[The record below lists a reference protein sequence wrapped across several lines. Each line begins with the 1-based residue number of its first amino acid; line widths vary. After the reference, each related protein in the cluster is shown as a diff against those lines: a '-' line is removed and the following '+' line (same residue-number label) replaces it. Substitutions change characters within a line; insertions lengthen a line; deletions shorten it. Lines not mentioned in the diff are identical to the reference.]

1 MVVFAGQ
8 GDARRSMELLWRAG
22 SEPRSAPGP
31 KPALSVD
38 LIVSAAIELADAE
51 GMAALSM
58 RAVGERLGRTA
69 MALYT
74 YVPSKTELI
83 DLMCDQAFGDLRDDH
98 ELSGGWRPAL
108 LELAGDLWDF
118 HLRHPWLLQVS
129 YARPVLGPGEFRM
142 QETVLRVLFATGLPA
157 GQVRRLVGALLNV
170 VRGAV
175 QIAAES
181 RLALKETGL
190 SDEDWWRARTSAL
203 GELAPDLAER
213 YPNVARLGEEGAP
226 PPPAGVSYLEHEAR
240 LSFDAGVAVLA
251 DGIEAAIACAPRSG
265 TE

>member
-8 GDARRSMELLWRAG
+8 GDARRSLELLWRAG
-22 SEPRSAPGP
+22 TEPRTAPGP

-38 LIVSAAIELADAE
+38 SIVGAAVEIADAE

-83 DLMCDQAFGDLRDDH
+83 DLMYDQVLGELRADYDLAA
-98 ELSGGWRPAL
+98 GWRPAL
-108 LELAGDLWDF
+108 DELALQLWEF

-129 YARPVLGPGEFRM
+129 PARPVLGPGEFRM
-142 QETVLRVLFATGLPA
+142 QEIVLRVLFTTGLPA
-157 GQVRRLVGALLNV
+157 ARVRRIVSTLLTV

-181 RLALKETGL
+181 REAARETGL
-190 SDEDWWRARTSAL
+190 SDADWWKPRTEALSAL
-203 GELAPDLAER
+203 LPDLPSR
-213 YPNVARLGEEGAP
+213 YPHVARLGEGAT
-226 PPPAGVSYLEHEAR
+226 PPPAGVSYLEYEAR
-240 LSFDAGVAVLA
+240 LSLEAGVELLA
-251 DGIEAAIACAPRSG
+251 DGVEAALIREASAPR
-265 TE
+265 

>member
-1 MVVFAGQ
+1 VVVFAGQ
-8 GDARRSMELLWRAG
+8 GDARRSLELLWRAG
-22 SEPRSAPGP
+22 AEPRSAPGP
-31 KPALSVD
+31 KPGLSVD
-38 LIVSAAIELADAE
+38 LIVRAAIDLADAE
-51 GMAALSM
+51 GMSALSM

-83 DLMCDQAFGDLRDDH
+83 DLMCDQVFGDLRAEHD
-98 ELSGGWRPAL
+98 LSAGWRPAL
-108 LELAGDLWDF
+108 GELAADLWAF

-157 GQVRRLVGALLNV
+157 GQVRRLVGALLNA

-181 RLALKETGL
+181 RLAATETGL
-190 SDEDWWRARTSAL
+190 SDEDWWRTRTGAL
-203 GELAPDLAER
+203 AELAPDLAER
-213 YPNVARLGEEGAP
+213 YPHVARLAEDPGA

-240 LSFDAGVAVLA
+240 LSFDAAVEVLA
-251 DGIEAAIACAPRSG
+251 DGIEAAIRRAS
-265 TE
+265 

>member
-8 GDARRSMELLWRAG
+8 GDARRSLELLWRAG
-22 SEPRSAPGP
+22 TGPRTAPGP

-38 LIVSAAIELADAE
+38 RIVRAAVEIADAE

-83 DLMCDQAFGDLRDDH
+83 DLMDDH
-98 ELSGGWRPAL
+98 VLGELREDYDLTGGWRPAL
-108 LELAGDLWDF
+108 SELAHELWTF

-129 YARPVLGPGEFRM
+129 PARPVLGPGEFRM
-142 QETVLRVLFATGLPA
+142 QEIVLRVLFTTGLPA
-157 GQVRRLVGALLNV
+157 ARVRRIVSTLLTV

-175 QIAAES
+175 QIAAEA
-181 RLALKETGL
+181 RQAARETGL
-190 SDEDWWRARTSAL
+190 SDEDWWRSRSAVL
-203 GELAPDLAER
+203 AELVPDLVTR
-213 YPNVARLGEEGAP
+213 YPQVARLGEDAG
-226 PPPAGVSYLEHEAR
+226 PPPAQVPYLEHEAR
-240 LSFDAGVAVLA
+240 LSLEAGVELLA
-251 DGIEAAIACAPRSG
+251 DGIAAALTREASAPR
-265 TE
+265 

>member
-22 SEPRSAPGP
+22 PSPRSAPGP

-38 LIVSAAIELADAE
+38 LIVRAAIELADVE
-51 GMAALSM
+51 GMSALSM

-74 YVPSKTELI
+74 YVPSKTDLI
-83 DLMCDQAFGDLRDDH
+83 DLMCDRVFGELRADHDLSAGWRSAFG
-98 ELSGGWRPAL
+98 
-108 LELAGDLWDF
+108 ELAADLWEF

-157 GQVRRLVGALLNV
+157 GQVRRLVSALLNV

-181 RLALKETGL
+181 RQAAKETGL
-190 SDEDWWRARTSAL
+190 SDEDWWRARSAAL
-203 GELAPDLAER
+203 AELAPDLADR
-213 YPNVARLGEEGAP
+213 YPHVARLGEDGGT

-240 LSFDAGVAVLA
+240 LSFEAGVVVLA
-251 DGIEAAIACAPRSG
+251 DGIEAAVADAC
-265 TE
+265 